1 MDIKVSVNDL
11 VYGMYINEL
20 DRPWTDTNFRFQGFE
35 LTTEEQLYEL
45 RRQCSYVMV
54 TVELSNPVVAK
65 NMAKPGGSGS
75 RMERAAPKTTR
86 DAFFSGLKNVVRG
99 SVERLSSKESS
110 KIRNHKPA
118 FEAYETGSDEKA
130 TEGEKRQHLDNIAE
144 VHEAFTPPGGD
155 KVELHYYENTAGFEE
170 EINASRNLHG
180 EFCDL
185 ASDLLQN
192 MSVKNLNEHLGLT
205 EGLIKGVVDSMV
217 RNVNAMSLLSRLKN
231 MDDYSYSHAVDV
243 SVGLVAFGRQ
253 LGFPK
258 EQLEQLGMGGLLHDI
273 GLTLL
278 PEYYVKHQG
287 IFSAEELETVKQ
299 HVKLGV
305 DMLRESGS
313 VSKEVIEL
321 VERHHERYDG
331 SGYPNGLGGGN
342 IGIFGSMAGIV
353 DTYFTII
360 SRRPYAR
367 ARTSASALHTIF
379 NLSGKTFHPGL
390 TEQFIQTIGIYPIGS
405 LVEMNTGEVG
415 IVVRQSRMRRMLP
428 TLLLVM
434 DPQHRL
440 YPDPRTVDLLY
451 AQEHSNGEELAIS
464 KELIPGTYGIDPSTY
479 FL

>member
-1 MDIKVSVNDL
+1 MDIKVSVSDL

-35 LTTEEQLYEL
+35 LTTEEQMFEL

-54 TVELSNPVVAK
+54 TVELSKPIVAAS
-65 NMAKPGGSGS
+65 MTKPSGS
-75 RMERAAPKTTR
+75 ASRSERAEPKSAR

-99 SVERLSSKESS
+99 SVERLSSKENS
-110 KIRNHKPA
+110 KIRDHKPA
-118 FEAYETGSDEKA
+118 YEAYESGGDEKV
-130 TEGEKRQHLDNIAE
+130 TEVEKRQHLDNLAE
-144 VHEAFTPPGGD
+144 VHEAFSSPERPS
-155 KVELHYYENTAGFEE
+155 VELKYYENTAGFEE
-170 EINASRNLHG
+170 EINASRNIHG
-180 EFCDL
+180 ELCDL
-185 ASDLLQN
+185 ATDLLEN

-217 RNVNAMSLLSRLKN
+217 RNANAMGLLSRLKHL
-231 MDDYSYSHAVDV
+231 DDYSYSHAVDV
-243 SVGLVAFGRQ
+243 SVGLIAFGRQ

-278 PEYYVKHQG
+278 PDHYIKYQG

-299 HVKLGV
+299 HVKLGA
-305 DMLRESGS
+305 DMLRESGN

-331 SGYPNGLGGGN
+331 SGYPNGLSGGN

-360 SRRPYAR
+360 SQRPYAR

-405 LVEMNTGEVG
+405 LVEMNTSEVG

-434 DPQHRL
+434 DSQHRL

-451 AQEHSNGEELAIS
+451 AQEHGNGELAIS